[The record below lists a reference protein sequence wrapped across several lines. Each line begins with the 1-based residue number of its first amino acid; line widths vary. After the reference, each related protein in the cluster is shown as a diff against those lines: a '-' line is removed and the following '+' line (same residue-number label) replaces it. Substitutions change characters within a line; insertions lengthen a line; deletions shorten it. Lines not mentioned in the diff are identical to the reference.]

1 MNAPQTSPATVPAAQ
16 ATPAG
21 NPNRRKALTAIA
33 SVVVLAGLGWGIY
46 EYLVASHYEGT
57 DNAYVQGNVIQ
68 ITPQIS
74 GTVMA
79 IMADDTDFVKAGSPL
94 VQLDPADARVSL
106 DQAEAA
112 LAGAVRQVR
121 TLYANN
127 GTLAA
132 QISLRLADV
141 TRAQTQVVSAQSDV
155 ARANED
161 VNRRQSLTGNGAVSR
176 EELNHA
182 QTQLSNAKSALAAA
196 QANVQASQ
204 AGVTAARE
212 QLTSNQALTD
222 NTSVD
227 QHPSVLAAAA
237 KVREAFL
244 ATQRA
249 AMPAPVDGY
258 VAKRTV
264 QLGQRVAAGTPM
276 MSIVPLNQVW
286 VDANF
291 KEVQLRNIRIGQ
303 PVKLTADVYGSKVE
317 YKGTVAG
324 LGVGTGAAFS
334 LLPAQNATGN
344 WIKVVQRVPVRI
356 ALDAE
361 QLRASPL
368 RVGLSMDA
376 TVDISQ
382 KDGKTLAD
390 APRVAALNTTQV
402 YAQADAGADAEVRRV
417 IAANVGR
424 AVARANPQQAP
435 NAVNGSKPAP
445 IALPDGANLAQRPA
459 TVAPAAPAVAVQ

>member
-1 MNAPQTSPATVPAAQ
+1 MNAPQAPAAPSPAPAEA
-16 ATPAG
+16 PG
-21 NPNRRKALTAIA
+21 NPKRRKALTAIA
-33 SVVVLAGLGWGIY
+33 SVVVIAGLGWAVY
-46 EYLVASHYEGT
+46 EYLVASHYEDT

-68 ITPQIS
+68 ITPQVG

-79 IMADDTDFVKAGSPL
+79 IMADDTDFVKAGAPL
-94 VQLDPADARVSL
+94 VQLDPADAKVAL
-106 DQAEAA
+106 DQAEAS

-127 GTLAA
+127 GALAA
-132 QISLRLADV
+132 QVSLRLADV
-141 TRAQTQVVSAQSDV
+141 TRAQTQVASAQSDV

-161 VNRRQSLTGNGAVSR
+161 VNRRQSLTGNGAVSK

-196 QANVQASQ
+196 KANVAASE
-204 AGVTAARE
+204 AAVAAARE
-212 QLTSNQALTD
+212 QLVSNQALTD

-244 ATQRA
+244 ARQRA
-249 AMPAPVDGY
+249 ALPAPVDGY

-303 PVKLTADVYGSKVE
+303 PVKLTADVYGGKVE

-356 ALDAE
+356 ALDPE
-361 QLRASPL
+361 QLRSSPL
-368 RVGLSMDA
+368 RVGLSMNA

-390 APRVAALNTTQV
+390 APRPQALNTTDV

-424 AVARANPQQAP
+424 AVARNSAA
-435 NAVNGSKPAP
+435 AAPAP
-445 IALPDGANLAQRPA
+445 AAKRAPLALPEGANMALRP
-459 TVAPAAPAVAVQ
+459 APAVAVQ